1 MLSFAE
7 LREKTTKLAS
17 GEKQVKAYR
26 GGKRKKLDVVIAKKG
41 NKFSAYIDGEKLD
54 DNYKNAK
61 DAEKSVND
69 FIKLMGEELEV

>member
-1 MLSFAE
+1 MLSFVE

-17 GEKQVKAYR
+17 GEKQVKAFR
-26 GGKRKKLDVVIAKKG
+26 GGKRKKLNVVIAKKG

-54 DNYKNAK
+54 DNYKNVK